1 MDVYFVMGSVRIVGV
16 GMVPF
21 GRFVDRTEREMVE
34 SVTELA
40 LADAGIA
47 AREVQRIF
55 FGNAAGGLMSGQE
68 MIRGQVALQRTELAG
83 VPLVNVENACASS
96 SSAANLAFDAVLADR
111 CDVAL
116 VIGMEKLSHPVKSR
130 AFDALAGAT
139 DVAAGSGPDGT
150 DGSGADGTGAGEAAN
165 SVFIDVYAAEGRA
178 YIAQYGASLADFAMV
193 AVKNR
198 RHASLNPLAQFQ
210 RPQTVDEVL
219 GARMVVDPLTLPMC
233 SPTTDGAAAAVLCS
247 QSYAKAHGLSGTRM
261 LASQL
266 AAGAGHGSSPVGEAS
281 NAAFAA
287 AGLGP
292 NDIDVLEVHDAAAP
306 AEILQYAEIGLCQ
319 PGEGHLLIR
328 SGHTELGGKLPVNL
342 SGGLMSRGHPIGATG
357 CAQLVEIYGQ
367 LLGTAGARQ
376 VDGARI
382 GMAVNAGGWL
392 NGAYAASV
400 ATILARD

>member
-1 MDVYFVMGSVRIVGV
+1 
-16 GMVPF
+16 MVPF
-21 GRFVDRTEREMVE
+21 GRFVDRSEQEMVE
-34 SVTELA
+34 SVTKLT
-40 LADAGIA
+40 LADAGVA
-47 AREVQRIF
+47 ARDVQRIF

-96 SSAANLAFDAVLADR
+96 SSAANLAFEAVLADR

-116 VIGMEKLSHPVKSR
+116 VIGMEKLSHQVKSR

-139 DVAAGSGPDGT
+139 DVAGGN
-150 DGSGADGTGAGEAAN
+150 GADGAEATN
-165 SVFIDVYAAEGRA
+165 SVFIDVYATEGRA
-178 YIAQYGASLADFAMV
+178 YLARHGASVTDFAMV

-210 RPQTVDEVL
+210 RPQTVEEVL
-219 GARMVVDPLTLPMC
+219 GARTVVDPLTLPMC

-247 QSYAKAHGLSGTRM
+247 ESYAAKHGLSGVRV

-266 AAGAGHGSSPVGEAS
+266 TAGAGHDSSPVGLAA
-281 NAAFAA
+281 NAAFTS

-292 NDIDVLEVHDAAAP
+292 DDIDVLELHDAAAP

-319 PGEGHLLIR
+319 AGEGHLLIR
-328 SGHTELGGKLPVNL
+328 SGHTELGGKLPVNV

-367 LLGTAGARQ
+367 LTGRAGARQ